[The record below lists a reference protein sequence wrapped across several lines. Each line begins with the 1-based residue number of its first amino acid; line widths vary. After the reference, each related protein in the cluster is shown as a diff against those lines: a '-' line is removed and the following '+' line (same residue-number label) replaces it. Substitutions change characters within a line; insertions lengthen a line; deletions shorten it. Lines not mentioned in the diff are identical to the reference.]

1 MDIQDLFSTT
11 TNIEINGTFDSTFP
25 LEVSFI
31 EANGEPTP
39 SPSLDPLSETP
50 FGVTLSIVDNDIF
63 SGLDPVIQYDFEM

>member
-11 TNIEINGTFDSTFP
+11 SNIEINGTFDSTFP

-31 EANGEPTP
+31 EANG
-39 SPSLDPLSETP
+39 SSETP
-50 FGVTLSIVDNDIF
+50 FGVTLSIVDNDIL

>member
-31 EANGEPTP
+31 GEPTP

-50 FGVTLSIVDNDIF
+50 FGVTLSIADNDIF

>member
-11 TNIEINGTFDSTFP
+11 SNIEINGTFDSTFP

-31 EANGEPTP
+31 EANG
-39 SPSLDPLSETP
+39 SSETP
-50 FGVTLSIVDNDIF
+50 FGFTLSIADNDIF

>member
-31 EANGEPTP
+31 EANG
-39 SPSLDPLSETP
+39 SSETP
-50 FGVTLSIVDNDIF
+50 FGVTLSIADNDIF